1 MTPTPPRETPGD
13 PSSVS
18 RFFLP
23 HVARMSGYQPGE
35 QPRDGAYVKLNTN
48 ENPYPPSPRVA
59 AAVAAALGERLR
71 RYPDPLG
78 TAFRATAARHHGVT
92 PDMILPGNGSDDLLT
107 IITRAFAGP
116 GDVIVSP
123 TPSYILYRTLAELQD
138 ARLVEVPFSADWTLD
153 PDAFAAPGAKLAFLA
168 NPNSPSGTCLTPAQ
182 VAAIAARLDA
192 PLVVDEAY
200 ADFAETDCIGL
211 VRDHPNVIVTRS
223 FSKGYS
229 LAGLRLGYL
238 IARPELVEGLVKVK
252 DSYNCDTLSLA
263 GGAAALEDREYF
275 LGCRAQILAT
285 RARLTAAVRALGFT
299 AAESRANFVW
309 CTGHPG
315 AVGIYEAL
323 KARKVLVRL
332 MRYPGHAPGLRIT
345 VGTDPEVD
353 LLLGELARLV

>member
-1 MTPTPPRETPGD
+1 M
-13 PSSVS
+13 S

-59 AAVAAALGERLR
+59 EAVAAALGERLR

-78 TAFRATAARHHGVT
+78 TAFREAAARHHSVT
-92 PDMILPGNGSDDLLT
+92 PEMVLPGNGSDDLLT

-116 GDVIVSP
+116 GDVIVAP
-123 TPSYILYRTLAELQD
+123 APSYILYRTLAELQD
-138 ARLVEVPFSADWTLD
+138 AHFLEIPFAADWSID
-153 PDAFAAPGAKLAFLA
+153 PGAFTASGARLAFLA
-168 NPNSPSGTCLTPAQ
+168 NPNSPSGTCLTPAE
-182 VAAIAARLDA
+182 VAAIASRIDA

-200 ADFAETDCIGL
+200 ADFATTDCVAL

-238 IARPELVEGLVKVK
+238 VARPEIVEGLVKVK

-263 GGAAALEDREYF
+263 GGAAALEDRAHFES
-275 LGCRAQILAT
+275 CRAKILAT
-285 RARLTAAVRALGFT
+285 RARLTAALRALGFT
-299 AAESRANFVW
+299 AADSQANFVW
-309 CTGHPG
+309 CPARPD
-315 AVGIYEAL
+315 AVAIYEGL
-323 KARKVLVRL
+323 KSRKILIRL
-332 MRYPGHAPGLRIT
+332 MRYPGHPPGLRVT
-345 VGTDPEVD
+345 VGTDAEVD
-353 LLLGELARLV
+353 LLLGELAGLV